1 LGFRGCGKTRVHG
14 GCGKGMTSVVPLNR
28 AESVALQ
35 RLRFAVRPLAEF
47 FRSLFSRA
55 IKPSLK
61 RGHRPPEGGFPRGRH
76 ELRQKLTPAA
86 EAATLYVLGGTA
98 EAVPFPVPCCD
109 LLQDL

>member
-61 RGHRPPEGGFPRGRH
+61 RGIGL
-76 ELRQKLTPAA
+76 LRAA
-86 EAATLYVLGGTA
+86 SLGVATSFGKS
-98 EAVPFPVPCCD
+98 
-109 LLQDL
+109 